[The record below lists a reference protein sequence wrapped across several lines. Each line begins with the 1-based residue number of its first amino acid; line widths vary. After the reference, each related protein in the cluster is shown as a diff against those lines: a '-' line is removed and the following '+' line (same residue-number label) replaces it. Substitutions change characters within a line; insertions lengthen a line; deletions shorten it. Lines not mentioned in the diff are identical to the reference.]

1 MSWENAYKGVNLYL
15 GAIKKRGFANSF
27 EIIEK
32 LNAPESHNA
41 APSLITALQSIKTLF
56 ILGIIEKTEF

>member
-1 MSWENAYKGVNLYL
+1 VNLYL